1 MGDALLLRG
10 LDPAAD
16 AEFER
21 LREDVKFDLRVF
33 DLLLLLLL
41 LLLSEDEA
49 SLLGEPIFELLL
61 VALRD
66 ASVAEFD
73 EEDADDA

>member
-21 LREDVKFDLRVF
+21 LREDVKFGFRVF
-33 DLLLLLLL
+33 DLLLLL

-61 VALRD
+61 VTVRD
-66 ASVAEFD
+66 VSVAEFD
-73 EEDADDA
+73 EEDTDVV